1 MFLRWSSWQDRRLRL
16 PLPIQRYGQCPHC
29 RHPICR
35 ADGLGIHSP
44 VTCRLPPFFR
54 HRKAELAGRQQLPDQ
69 SDMQSASPYQPCAKG
84 HFPIFPCPVQTMAER
99 QLRLLLTRNIRP
111 HGRRENQVLPH
122 ERDNWPH
129 TAACRSNTAGRC
141 QRSRRTRYD
150 RRPDTQRPQHGFR
163 TCHRYVLSLHRPSAN
178 Q

>member
-1 MFLRWSSWQDRRLRL
+1 MKALDKETAIARMNTFGRKDIPFLFIIDYTQECSYVEALDKIDASACLYQFRGTGNA
-16 PLPIQRYGQCPHC
+16 PIADTRYAGPTDWEFT
-29 RHPICR
+29 P
-35 ADGLGIHSP
+35 P

-122 ERDNWPH
+122 ERDN
-129 TAACRSNTAGRC
+129 
-141 QRSRRTRYD
+141 
-150 RRPDTQRPQHGFR
+150 
-163 TCHRYVLSLHRPSAN
+163 
-178 Q
+178 